1 MFGIC
6 SCQKSSADNVEFSFE
21 SSISLNSTF
30 AGIAISWIDDYWLM
44 KCLTAERLACLI
56 PILGV
61 IGSIPKV
68 AGMITEKVTLANGF
82 IQSTLGTDLCLEFKC
97 QWNNRTFESIPMWLF
112 FFSEINWWRTSL
124 FCFCWLWFI
133 QVVKSAQVKKKLS
146 EEAGRLTE
154 QKLSLKLSIFA
165 QNHSDECCPRTKYF
179 T

>member
-6 SCQKSSADNVEFSFE
+6 SCRNSSADNVEFSYE

-30 AGIAISWIDDYWLM
+30 AGIAISWIDDYWFT
-44 KCLTAERLACLI
+44 KCLTAERLEHMI

-97 QWNNRTFESIPMWLF
+97 QWNNRTFELIPMWLF

-124 FCFCWLWFI
+124 FCFCWLWFS

-154 QKLSLKLSIFA
+154 QKLSLKL
-165 QNHSDECCPRTKYF
+165 
-179 T
+179 